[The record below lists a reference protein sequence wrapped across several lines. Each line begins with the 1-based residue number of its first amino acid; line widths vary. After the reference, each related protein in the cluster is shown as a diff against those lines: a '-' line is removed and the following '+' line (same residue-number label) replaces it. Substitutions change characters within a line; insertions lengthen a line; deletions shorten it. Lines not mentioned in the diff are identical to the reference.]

1 MTATATSATGATPS
15 GDGALLEVTDLRVH
29 YKSRSRAHRRLGYDV
44 RAVDGI
50 SFAVAPGETL
60 GLVGESGCGKSTTGR
75 AVLQLVKPT
84 GGTVRFDGVDV
95 TGAGR
100 RRLLEVRRGLQ
111 VVFQD
116 PYDSLNPRMKVGDI
130 VAEPLAIHGLAKGE
144 ARRGRVG
151 DLLELVGL
159 GREMMSRRPSEL
171 SGGQRQ
177 RVCIAKAL
185 AVNPKFIVCDE
196 AVSALDVSVQAQV
209 LNLLRRLQREL
220 GLSYLF
226 IGHDLSV
233 VRHISDRVAVMYA
246 GRLVESAASE
256 PLYERP
262 YHPYT
267 VSLLASS
274 PVPDPRI
281 ERDRPVV
288 PVAGEPPSQSNLPAG
303 CRFAARCPLA
313 RDRCRAEAPAYT
325 EVEPGRMVA
334 CHFWREVRDTPARAG
349 AGAAP

>member
-1 MTATATSATGATPS
+1 MTVTQG
-15 GDGALLEVTDLRVH
+15 GDRPLLEVSDLQVH
-29 YKSRSRAHRRLGYDV
+29 YKSRSRAHRKLGYDV
-44 RAVDGI
+44 RAVDGV
-50 SFAVAPGETL
+50 SFTVAPGETL

-75 AVLQLVKPT
+75 AILQLVKPT
-84 GGTVRFDGVDV
+84 AGSVKFEGADV
-95 TGAGR
+95 TEAR
-100 RRLLEVRRGLQ
+100 RRELVRLRRGMQ
-111 VVFQD
+111 AVFQD
-116 PYDSLNPRMKVGDI
+116 PYDSLNPRMTIGDI
-130 VAEPLAIHGLAKGE
+130 VGEPLAIHGLAKGE
-144 ARRGRVG
+144 ERRTRVG

-159 GREMMSRRPSEL
+159 NREMMSRRPSEL

-185 AVNPKFIVCDE
+185 SVNPKFIVCDE

-220 GLSYLF
+220 HLSYLF

-233 VRHISDRVAVMYA
+233 VRHISDRVAVMYS
-246 GRLVESAASE
+246 GLLVESADSE
-256 PLYERP
+256 RLYERP

-274 PVPDPRI
+274 PVADPRI
-281 ERDRPVV
+281 ERSRPIAAVT
-288 PVAGEPPSQSNLPAG
+288 GEPPSPSNIPDG

-313 RDRCRAEAPAYT
+313 RAKCRDQAPEYT

-334 CHFWREVRDTPARAG
+334 CHFWQEVKETPAALGSG
-349 AGAAP
+349 AGA

>member
-1 MTATATSATGATPS
+1 MTATPTG
-15 GDGALLEVTDLRVH
+15 GRHLLEVTDLQVH

-44 RAVDGI
+44 RAVDGV

-75 AVLQLVKPT
+75 AILQLVKPT
-84 GGTVRFDGVDV
+84 AGSVTFEGVDV
-95 TGAGR
+95 AKAGR
-100 RRLLEVRRGLQ
+100 RGLLELRRGMQ
-111 VVFQD
+111 AVFQD
-116 PYDSLNPRMKVGDI
+116 PYDSLNPRMKIGDI
-130 VAEPLAIHGLAKGE
+130 VGEPLAIHGLAKGE
-144 ARRGRVG
+144 ARSERVG

-159 GREMMSRRPSEL
+159 NREMMSRRPSEL

-177 RVCIAKAL
+177 RVCIARAL

-220 GLSYLF
+220 DLSYLF

-246 GRLVESAASE
+246 GLLVESAKSE

-274 PVPDPRI
+274 PVADPRL
-281 ERDRPVV
+281 ERSRPIA
-288 PVAGEPPSQSNLPAG
+288 PVTGEPPSQANMPIG

-313 RDRCRAEAPAYT
+313 REKCREEAPAYT

-334 CHFWREVRDTPARAG
+334 CHFWQKVKETPAEAG
-349 AGAAP
+349 AKVTA